1 MAAAMLLWACS
12 SESYPGLEYDN
23 PNSVTNDETPDE
35 NSGLPIHVY
44 VNEQAVV
51 VLSSHHSS
59 RENDDM
65 TRGVGSFQIEEDE
78 DIARRRNELDELK
91 KQHEAGLLT
100 DEEINDYLEK
110 ARIFK
115 EDTTLMSL
123 KKDTTTFYIFAFRNQ
138 KADVTGPETSQLKE
152 EPNMHTYYQIEE
164 QQNHPAYPESMH
176 DALRLDCLIDG
187 YDYYKGMPANLEA
200 EQHLKM
206 KRPEA
211 SPLYWGE
218 YQGVG
223 YNFFAYTVGDINKGE
238 KADLKAGQNNIDTE
252 ENIQWGIPHRDA
264 DKIWYENFGIDGS
277 QDLMVGCTPPLSND
291 LLNDRYKTVKLT
303 DAERNRILYYGNY
316 TSFAAH
322 RGIEPQV
329 DLKHLL
335 TRLRFS
341 MLPGDSTA
349 SYTTIDAVYA
359 TTPCKGDFI
368 VASKDPNEIGFYPYG
383 DQSAYGD
390 LYLHD
395 RPQLDE
401 EGHLLPSKILD
412 SAPSEDRIVEWK
424 PEYWIKDNNGK
435 IIGKVPLTER
445 GEPLHL
451 GDDLLIP
458 PASQIVIT
466 IQSHYRR
473 KDDFFDD
480 DRTFRSLYTINAET
494 LAKNEQDKS
503 KYWDEE
509 KQEYR
514 FKPGY
519 IYDITLVVYGL
530 QKIVVTGNIEA
541 WKEGGEVVIDPDDAD
556 DSWTINP

>member
-1 MAAAMLLWACS
+1 MRCLVSILFILLLMTGMSSCRRTAAPVHYEVPVEAEDSLDADTLREES
-12 SESYPGLEYDN
+12 SEMRELEASLNLDRVFDDFMYAFVRSPRLQRERVHYPLPVVTADSLQDTLVRYLDCASEFGFMMGDFYTLLFSHPSQMEESKSADEETVRVERINLHEMQVRSFDFERRHGKWMLIGLEDK
-23 PNSVTNDETPDE
+23 
-35 NSGLPIHVY
+35 
-44 VNEQAVV
+44 
-51 VLSSHHSS
+51 
-59 RENDDM
+59 
-65 TRGVGSFQIEEDE
+65 GVGQSDCADFLEFYAHFSTDSLFQSRHL
-78 DIARRRNELDELK
+78 AR
-91 KQHEAGLLT
+91 
-100 DEEINDYLEK
+100 
-110 ARIFK
+110 
-115 EDTTLMSL
+115 
-123 KKDTTTFYIFAFRNQ
+123 
-138 KADVTGPETSQLKE
+138 
-152 EPNMHTYYQIEE
+152 
-164 QQNHPAYPESMH
+164 
-176 DALRLDCLIDG
+176 
-187 YDYYKGMPANLEA
+187 
-200 EQHLKM
+200 
-206 KRPEA
+206 
-211 SPLYWGE
+211 
-218 YQGVG
+218 
-223 YNFFAYTVGDINKGE
+223 
-238 KADLKAGQNNIDTE
+238 
-252 ENIQWGIPHRDA
+252 
-264 DKIWYENFGIDGS
+264 
-277 QDLMVGCTPPLSND
+277 
-291 LLNDRYKTVKLT
+291 
-303 DAERNRILYYGNY
+303 
-316 TSFAAH
+316 
-322 RGIEPQV
+322 
-329 DLKHLL
+329 
-335 TRLRFS
+335 RLRFS

-368 VASKDPNEIGFYPYG
+368 VASKDPSEIGFYPYL
-383 DQSAYGD
+383 DQSSYED

-473 KDDFFDD
+473 KDDSFDD

-494 LAKNEQDKS
+494 LANNETDKA

-530 QKIVVTGNIEA
+530 QKIEVTANIEA